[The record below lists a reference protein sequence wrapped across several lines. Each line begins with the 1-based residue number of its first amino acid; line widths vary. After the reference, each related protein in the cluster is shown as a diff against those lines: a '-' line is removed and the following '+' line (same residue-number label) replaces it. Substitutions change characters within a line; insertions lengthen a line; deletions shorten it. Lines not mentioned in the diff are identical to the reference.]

1 MGTTK
6 TKKKMITM
14 DMDEQDHK
22 EGGRIQ
28 GVISP
33 GRRWTPLRRGRIVVG
48 RAPNLKNYHILL
60 LEEDN

>member
-1 MGTTK
+1 
-6 TKKKMITM
+6 MITM

-33 GRRWTPLRRGRIVVG
+33 GRR
-48 RAPNLKNYHILL
+48 
-60 LEEDN
+60 

>member
-1 MGTTK
+1 MITRMGTTK

-33 GRRWTPLRRGRIVVG
+33 GRR
-48 RAPNLKNYHILL
+48 
-60 LEEDN
+60 